1 MSLRG
6 GGEGEVDG
14 GRERDKSMKE
24 NECLILGKRKQ
35 AFKRDEMIT
44 EKWEKADKES
54 KGDLVER

>member
-1 MSLRG
+1 
-6 GGEGEVDG
+6 
-14 GRERDKSMKE
+14 MKE